1 MDSESSGDKRKRAIA
16 GISRYF
22 GHLRDRRQQGKTDY
36 PLLAIIAIVLLGTLA
51 SCDGW
56 AEIAS
61 WAEMN
66 ADRLRPILDLGP
78 EGDIPCE
85 TTLARVFARLEPNA
99 FRDAFFAWAKALN
112 QALREQTESSSD
124 APGSIAIDGKALR
137 RALKRARAASPMMLV
152 SAFATDNHL
161 VLGAVRTEDKS
172 NEITAVPALLDLLDL
187 DGALVTMDAA
197 GTQTANTEKIVA
209 KNGDYIL
216 ALKGNQSG
224 THHAVGQFLLDAA
237 GAQFESTKHRE
248 HCTEEDGHGRHERRR
263 VVAVE
268 LPDDLMEDERWA
280 KLNSI
285 IYVERERTVGATAP
299 SIERH
304 FYLSS
309 LPYTEVRRIATAI
322 RAHWSI
328 ENNLHWILDT
338 QFREDESQI
347 GEGFAPEN
355 LAMVRRFTL
364 NCLKQRRDVKGSMKW
379 KAKRCFADFDFLI
392 DTLLRGLP

>member
-1 MDSESSGDKRKRAIA
+1 MDSESSGDKRQRAIA

-22 GHLRDRRQQGKTDY
+22 GHLPDRRQQGKTDY

-78 EGDIPCE
+78 EGDTPCE

-137 RALKRARAASPMMLV
+137 RALKRAGAASPMMLV

-197 GTQTANTEKIVA
+197 GTQTANTDKIVA

-328 ENNLHWILDT
+328 ENNLHWVLDT

-392 DTLLRGLP
+392 DTLVRGLP